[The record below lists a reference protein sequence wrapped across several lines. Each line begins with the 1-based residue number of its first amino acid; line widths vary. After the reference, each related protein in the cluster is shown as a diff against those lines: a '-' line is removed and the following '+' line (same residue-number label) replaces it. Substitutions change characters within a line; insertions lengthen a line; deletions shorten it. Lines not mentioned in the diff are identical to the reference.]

1 MDMWLSMLL
10 TLVCAFAAGF
20 VLYKLHVPGGLMLGG
35 IIGAA
40 AFNVLAGQ
48 AYMPFAARFFA
59 QSVAGGFLGAS
70 IDRQKLR
77 RLKDLIVPLLII
89 VGTMLLADLV
99 IGWLIVRVSPLDA
112 MTALASGIAGGINDV
127 PLIAEELGADAG
139 KVAVLQFVRLLT
151 GIGLV
156 PILIRLVDPSARNDG
171 QHRAGRVKAAS
182 EVPVNE
188 HLVTL
193 AAALAG
199 GFVGK
204 LIGIPAGT
212 LLFSLLA
219 AAALHLITGKGRMRP
234 QIKQAAQLFAGAYI
248 GCLLKKEDVLE
259 LRFLVL
265 PALVIVVV
273 FVGACFFGA
282 FVMRRLH
289 ALNLR
294 ESLLATTPAGAS
306 EIALLSEDLN
316 ISGQNSADIMI
327 LHIFRV
333 ICVVSVLPQMIPW
346 LARLV

>member
-1 MDMWLSMLL
+1 MIL
-10 TLVCAFAAGF
+10 TLVCAFAAGYL
-20 VLYKLHVPGGLMLGG
+20 LYRLHVPGGLMLGG

-40 AFNVLAGQ
+40 VFNILTEQ
-48 AYMPFAARFFA
+48 AYMPYAARFFA

-70 IDRQKLR
+70 IDRQKLK
-77 RLKDLIVPLLII
+77 RLKDLILPLLII
-89 VGTMLLADLV
+89 VLSMILADIA

-112 MTALASGIAGGINDV
+112 MTALASGIAGGIQDV

-156 PILIRLVDPSARNDG
+156 PILIRLTDPSARNDG
-171 QHRAGRVKAAS
+171 PKAKREKAKS
-182 EVPVNE
+182 EVPVQE
-188 HLVTL
+188 HLITL

-199 GFVGK
+199 GYIGK

-212 LLFSLLA
+212 LLCSLIA
-219 AAALHLITGKGRMRP
+219 AGALHLVSGKGRMRP

-248 GCLLKKEDVLE
+248 GCLLHKKDAME
-259 LRFLVL
+259 LKFVIL

-273 FVGACFFGA
+273 FVAVCFGA
-282 FVMRRLH
+282 SRVMRLLH
-289 ALNLR
+289 TMNKR
-294 ESLLATTPAGAS
+294 ESMLATTPAGAS

-333 ICVVSVLPQMIPW
+333 ICVVSLLPQIIPW
-346 LARLV
+346 LAGIVE